1 MNKQGF
7 LDALRRELSGIP
19 LEEIEERVG
28 FYGEMIDDRIE
39 EGLSEE
45 EAVAAVGN
53 IDDIVS
59 QTVSELPLSALVKKK
74 IRQKRSLRAWEIVL
88 LAVGSPI
95 WLSLLIAV
103 FAVLISVYAV
113 LWSVVASLWAI
124 GAAFAGVFLG
134 GIALGVVYII
144 YENVFFG
151 IAMIGVA
158 LLFAGI
164 AIFWYF
170 GCKAATKGIAILTKK
185 IFLGIK
191 LLFIGNRKERGK

>member
-1 MNKQGF
+1 MNKQEF
-7 LDALRRELSGIP
+7 LDALRRALSGIP

-45 EAVAAVGN
+45 EAVAAVGD

-144 YENVFFG
+144 YENVFVG
-151 IAMIGVA
+151 IAMIGAA
-158 LLFAGI
+158 LIFAGI